1 MAKQEFEFRYGDG
14 RLSTVL
20 ETENIIQTLKMK
32 DYPVLEN
39 PQARI
44 LEAINA
50 PIGCKPFKDL
60 FKAGERVAFI
70 VNDSTRVA
78 NSHEFLPVMFNE
90 LNAIGIPDE
99 NIFIIFALGAH
110 RPMTFEEM
118 AHEVGDEVARRV
130 KLHSGDCHD
139 KSQFTYFGRTSFG
152 TEVYFHN
159 LVVEADHIVATGSV
173 LPHYLAGYGGGRKA
187 MLPGVSYYETI
198 RNNHSMI
205 FHPNSKI
212 GMLHGN
218 PVYDDQI
225 EAVEMCRPTFLVNM
239 VLNEKKQT
247 LKVFAGDY
255 IKAHLEAC
263 KFVDEIYVTDIEEKA
278 DISIVSAGGY
288 PKDIDVYQLHKT
300 MVNAHSATKPGG
312 IAIILGECRDGSGS
326 KTYEATMEKYKT
338 PCRVEK
344 ATREDFQ
351 VGAHKAYGVTS
362 LMTDMEY
369 ILVSSLEPDLA
380 RKLLFTPA
388 SSLEE
393 AVEMAFE
400 KKGQNASVMLLPQGS
415 FTVPRIK

>member
-90 LNAIGIPDE
+90 LNTIGIPDE

-159 LVVEADHIVATGSV
+159 LVAEADHIVATGSV